1 MSASV
6 PILRSERLEMTP
18 LGDGDRE
25 PLRALLS
32 LELVYR
38 YLLDGSPPETAWVAS
53 VVADSRVDFARRG
66 LGLWAARQPGDPA
79 LIGLVGFRDFYDPP
93 IEELMYALHPD
104 LWGRGMASEMARAA
118 IEHAFVA
125 AGRERVCASTDLPN
139 RESLAV
145 MLRLGFRE
153 TGREPAP
160 PGFKWEQIHC
170 EIARA
175 DWQRGAARPVREG
188 T

>member
-1 MSASV
+1 MSAST
-6 PILRSERLEMTP
+6 PILRSDRLEMTP
-18 LGDGDRE
+18 IGDVDRE

-32 LELVYR
+32 LEPVYR
-38 YLLDGSPPETAWVAS
+38 YLLDGEPPEAAWVAS
-53 VVADSRVDFARRG
+53 VVADSRDDFARRG
-66 LGLWAARQPGDPA
+66 LGLWASRQPGDPA
-79 LIGLVGFRDFYDPP
+79 LIGLVGYRDFYDPP
-93 IEELMYALHPD
+93 VEELLYALHPD
-104 LWGRGMASEMARAA
+104 LWGRGMASEMASAA

-125 AGRERVCASTDLPN
+125 AGRDRVRASTDLPN
-139 RESLAV
+139 RDSLAV

-170 EIARA
+170 EISRA
-175 DWQRGAARPVREG
+175 EWEDGRERPVRVG